1 MDELTYD
8 ALERAYQEAWSGHE
22 EPDVIAWTL
31 EGVRYGAAS
40 GIEVADEVKDF
51 LERTKDL
58 PGDEVV
64 IIHKGHIE
72 LYDG

>member
-1 MDELTYD
+1 MDKIDYD
-8 ALERAYQEAWSGHE
+8 ALEQAYLEASSGHE

-31 EGVRYGAAS
+31 EGVRYGVAS
-40 GIEVADEVKDF
+40 GIEVADEVQDF

>member
-8 ALERAYQEAWSGHE
+8 ALERAYREAWSGHE

-31 EGVRYGAAS
+31 EGVRYAAAS
-40 GIEVADEVKDF
+40 GIEVADEVRDF

-58 PGDEVV
+58 PGDQAV
-64 IIHKGHIE
+64 IIRKDHIE